1 MGDAMTPLDAMR
13 APQADADVLV
23 KRDQSRLI
31 HPHLP
36 GDTTDRIVMVEGAG
50 CRLRDAHGREYLDAT
65 GGLMLAHVGHGR
77 REMVEAATGQMS
89 KLEYYSSFHE
99 FTNEPSIKLAD
110 RLIDMAPSPMER
122 VYFTSGGSE
131 AVDAALRMA
140 RLYHHRR
147 GEQERT
153 WILARNF
160 GYHGISYGGAAATG
174 LPMFHQGF
182 GPMLPGVRHLTP
194 PMPFHPEMYG
204 GEDPT
209 EFCLRELRET
219 IEEIG
224 ADRIAVMIG
233 EPILGVAGVVEP
245 PSDYWPRVRELLAA
259 NGILL
264 ILDEVIT
271 AFGRIGHWFAAERL
285 GVAPDFIVTSKG
297 LTSGYFPMGAL
308 LVADHVVDVITR
320 DEGFLGGYTHSGHAT
335 GCAVAL
341 ENLNILEREK
351 LLAAA
356 VEVGDH
362 LGAQLRRLEALPI
375 VGQVRQVGLMIG
387 IELAQDPATGEPLS
401 AEWVPPLV
409 RERSGIIIRNNPN
422 TVLLSPPLVMSH
434 EEADQ
439 VAAAVTDVLT
449 EYATTAGSSAVVPTR
464 DLSVLDMPWERPPSM
479 RELLAAAMEWHF
491 DPKTGSR
498 FWLERAKSLDFD
510 PRKDIRTEAD
520 LAMFPNIVDELR
532 DVRVEDLVPRG
543 YGDERIPLDVY
554 ESGGTTGSP
563 KRVVWLPDLH
573 EQLSSWHSGILDAR
587 GVPRGVNWL
596 TIGPGGPHMF
606 APMSRSLAHRRGGI
620 PFTVDLDPRWAKK
633 CVAEGRSED
642 TKKYLEHVLDQVG
655 WILRSQD
662 IGVIFTTPPLLEA
675 LAGHEEMAEL
685 INRKVR
691 TIIWGGASMNIDTR
705 SLFRDEVF
713 PETRLLGFYGS
724 TMVGGGMY
732 EREGLAENEPSTFD
746 PPHPFISM
754 RVVDPDTGRTVPY
767 GERGQVVMN
776 HISRSMLI
784 PNNLE
789 RDTAIRMPPA
799 EGIGGDAVADI
810 KPVLTFDGTAV
821 VEGVY

>member
-1 MGDAMTPLDAMR
+1 MTSLNPMTPPPM
-13 APQADADVLV
+13 DADTLV
-23 KRDQSRLI
+23 KRDQTRLI

-36 GDTTDRIVMVEGAG
+36 GDSLDRVVMVEGAG

-65 GGLMLAHVGHGR
+65 GGLMLGHVGHGR
-77 REMVEAATGQMS
+77 RELVEAAAGQMS

-99 FTNEPSIKLAD
+99 FTNEPSIRLAD
-110 RLIDMAPSPMER
+110 RLIGLAPSAMER
-122 VYFTSGGSE
+122 VYFTSGGAE

-147 GEQERT
+147 GDTERT
-153 WILARNF
+153 WVLARNF
-160 GYHGISYGGAAATG
+160 GYHGVTYGGAAATG
-174 LPMFHQGF
+174 FPMFHQGF
-182 GPMLPGVRHLTP
+182 GPMMPNVRHLTP
-194 PMPFHPEMYG
+194 PMPFHPELYG

-224 ADRIAVMIG
+224 PERIAVMIG

-245 PSDYWPRVRELLAA
+245 PSDYWPRVRELLASH
-259 NGILL
+259 GILL

-271 AFGRIGHWFAAERL
+271 AFGRTGHWFVSDRM
-285 GVAPDFIVTSKG
+285 GVTPDFIVTAKG

-308 LVADHVVDVITR
+308 LVADRVADVVAR
-320 DEGFLGGYTHSGHAT
+320 EEGFVGGYTYGGHAT

-341 ENLNILEREK
+341 ENLDILEREN

-356 VEVGDH
+356 VDVGDH
-362 LGAQLRRLEALPI
+362 LGDQLRRLEELPI

-387 IELAQDPATGEPLS
+387 IELTRDPATGEPLS

-409 RERSGIIIRNNPN
+409 RERHGIIIRNNPN

-434 EEADQ
+434 AEADR
-439 VAAAVTDVLT
+439 VATAVTEVLT
-449 EYATTAGSSAVVPTR
+449 ERANAGRSRV
-464 DLSVLDMPWERPPSM
+464 SVSTPEPAALDAAWDRPPSITD
-479 RELLAAAMEWHF
+479 LLGAAMEWHF
-491 DPKTGSR
+491 HPKTGSR

-510 PRKDIRTEAD
+510 PREDIRTEAD
-520 LAMFPNIVDELR
+520 LALFPNIVDELR

-543 YGDERIPLDVY
+543 YGDQRIPLDIY

-563 KRVVWLPDLH
+563 KRVAWLPDHH
-573 EQLSSWHSGILDAR
+573 ERLCSWHNQVLDDR

-596 TIGPGGPHMF
+596 TIGPSGPHIF
-606 APMSRSLAHRRGGI
+606 GPITRSVAHLRGGT
-620 PFTVDLDPRWAKK
+620 PFAVDLDPRWAKK
-633 CVAEGRSED
+633 CVTEGRTEE
-642 TKKYLEHVLDQVG
+642 TRRYLAHVLDQAE
-655 WILRSQD
+655 WLLHSQD
-662 IGVIFTTPPLLEA
+662 VGVIFTTPPLLEA
-675 LAGHEEMAEL
+675 LAGHEQMAEL

-691 TIIWGGASMNIDTR
+691 TLIWGGASMSVDTR
-705 SLFRDEVF
+705 TLFRDEVF
-713 PETRLLGFYGS
+713 PDAQLLGFYGS

-732 EREGLAENEPSTFD
+732 ERKGLAPDHPSTFD
-746 PPHPFISM
+746 PPYPFISM
-754 RVVDPDTGRTVPY
+754 RVVDPRTGEVVPY

-789 RDTAIRMPPA
+789 RDTAIRLPAA
-799 EGIGGDAVADI
+799 EGFGGDAVADI
-810 KPVLTFDGTAV
+810 KPVPSFGGTAV